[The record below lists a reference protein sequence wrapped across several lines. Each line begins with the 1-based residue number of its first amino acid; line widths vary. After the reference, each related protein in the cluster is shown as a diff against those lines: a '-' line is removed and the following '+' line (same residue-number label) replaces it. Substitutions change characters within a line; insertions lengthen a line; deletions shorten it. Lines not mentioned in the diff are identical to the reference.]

1 LSVLLK
7 LTKSRL
13 DQSRSQRIL
22 WLLEELNVPYELE
35 IFHRDPV
42 THLAPPELKKVHGLG
57 KSPVLSVTAPRS
69 DEVVVIAESGN
80 IVEYVLDHWGKES
93 TLLPKRYKEGQEGK
107 VGGET
112 EEWLRFRYY
121 MHYAEGSLMILMVLK
136 IVVNSKNSLPLNDRL
151 TDDLYLDIKNA
162 PVPFFLK
169 PITNGVAG
177 KINSGFLDPNFKTH
191 FEFLESQISTSSGQY
206 LCGKHLTGADIL
218 MSFPLIAG
226 KGRAGMSEITHPN
239 LWAYTTRLEKEPGYQ
254 KAVQKIIEID
264 GKFKASI

>member
-1 LSVLLK
+1 
-7 LTKSRL
+7 
-13 DQSRSQRIL
+13 
-22 WLLEELNVPYELE
+22 
-35 IFHRDPV
+35 
-42 THLAPPELKKVHGLG
+42 
-57 KSPVLSVTAPRS
+57 
-69 DEVVVIAESGN
+69 VVIAESAN

-136 IVVNSKNSLPLNDRL
+136 MVVNSKILAPPDNISTNV
-151 TDDLYLDIKNA
+151 YLDIKNA
-162 PVPFFLK
+162 PVPFFIK
-169 PITNGVAG
+169 PITSGIAG
-177 KINSGFLDPNFKTH
+177 KVNSNFLDPNFKTH
-191 FEFLESQISTSSGQY
+191 FEFLESQVASSGGQY

-226 KGRAGMSEITHPN
+226 KGRAGMSETTHPN
-239 LWAYTTRLEKEPGYQ
+239 LWAYTSRLEKESGYE

-264 GKFKASI
+264 GKFEASI